1 MGTRLWQAI
10 GATFH
15 AFGLVANLF
24 ILAIFYFLIFGP
36 FALVVR
42 LLGRDFLGLRRGER
56 ETFWTTRR
64 AEEPSLERAKR
75 QA

>member
-10 GATFH
+10 CATFH
-15 AFGLVANLF
+15 AFGLVVNLF

-42 LLGRDFLGLRRGER
+42 LLGRDFLGLRRAER